1 MKPTTI
7 DLKNNVVRYYITV
20 GAIWAAGVVFLI
32 IFAFCVFQYFIT
44 RQLTE
49 DSRSERNR
57 LEGELSY
64 LNITQEAIGDVDTY
78 NNILIRLVPESED
91 YFSIIASLERLSI
104 RTGLQISRYSIT
116 LPESGSDK
124 YTMSIVGTI
133 DQSQFP
139 TFLQRYKYGSGRLV
153 TIENMSVNSQKENNV
168 RLTLNFYSRKVTT
181 SSINR
186 VGTLTSEDLDL
197 MNDIVQRM
205 TISGALEESSIQ
217 EITPENS
224 SLPDP
229 VEQTSEQ

>member
-1 MKPTTI
+1 MKPTSI

-20 GAIWAAGVVFLI
+20 GVIWAVGLLFLGV
-32 IFAFCVFQYFIT
+32 FAFCVFQYFTT

-49 DSRSERNR
+49 DARTERNR

-78 NNILIRLVPESED
+78 NSILIRLVPESED

-153 TIENMSVNSQKENNV
+153 TVENMSINTQKENNV

-186 VGTLTSEDLDL
+186 VGTLTSEDLEL

-205 TISGALEESSIQ
+205 TVSGALDESNIQ

-224 SLPDP
+224 SLPAP
-229 VEQTSEQ
+229 VDESATE